1 MVLVLFVYIMLIQRE
16 RETAREIIGVLK
28 KGESNLCWDQNVKT
42 IEMLSVFE
50 RKRTIKIVYLQLL
63 KEEQS
68 CAVVPTIYSHHI
80 MPCHA
85 IYAGIN

>member
-1 MVLVLFVYIMLIQRE
+1 MVVVLFVYIMLIQRE
-16 RETAREIIGVLK
+16 SERDNWCALK
-28 KGESNLCWDQNVKT
+28 KGESNLCWDQNLNT
-42 IEMLSVFE
+42 IETLSDFE
-50 RKRTIKIVYLQLL
+50 RKRTIKLVYLQRL

-85 IYAGIN
+85 ICAGIN

>member
-1 MVLVLFVYIMLIQRE
+1 MVPALFVYIMLIQRE
-16 RETAREIIGVLK
+16 RDSERDNWCVLK

-50 RKRTIKIVYLQLL
+50 RKRMIMIVYLQLL
-63 KEEQS
+63 KEQS